1 MRLAYIHS
9 RAFPSVD
16 ANVVQVVQMCRA
28 FRAIGHTVTLF
39 IPRHAD
45 CATDEAAHA
54 RARELFGDPLG
65 FDIVFVPRKKIFG
78 RMEVLG
84 SVRSTLAALKNHP
97 QDLIYSRN
105 PWSVAFLPRTGVPFI
120 WEAHEENVHMRSKLL
135 GALLQWLI
143 VRTSKKPQMLKVVAI
158 SDALSKVWE
167 GFGVPHDKLLTAH
180 DGVDLKLF
188 GKVMDKNESRKQL
201 GITNDKRVIVYTG
214 TLKSDRGIELIL
226 ESARRIPDAE
236 FYIVGGSQTEIDF
249 WKSEIARN
257 NLHNAHLTGRIPHQ
271 EVPRWLAAAD
281 VLLMMWTW
289 RVPTIRVCSPMKLF
303 EYMAA
308 QRLIVGPAF
317 PTVLEVLEDRKDAIL
332 FEPDNPDEMEKA
344 LREGLSR
351 SHETELPA
359 HAYNKVSR
367 DYTWEARC
375 RHILDSLKSLKQNG

>member
-1 MRLAYIHS
+1 MRLAYVHS

-28 FRAIGHTVTLF
+28 FRALGHTVTLF

-45 CATDEAAHA
+45 CASDDAAHK
-54 RARELFGDPLG
+54 RACELFGDPLG
-65 FDIVFVPRKKIFG
+65 FDVVFVPRRKILG

-84 SVRSTLAALKNHP
+84 SVGSTLDALNKHP

-105 PWSVAFLPRTGVPFI
+105 PWSVAFLTRTGVPFI
-120 WEAHEENVHMRSKLL
+120 WEAHEEHVHKRSKFL

-143 VRTSKKPQMLKVVAI
+143 VRTSKKAQMVKVVAI
-158 SDALSKVWE
+158 SDALAKVWE
-167 GFGVPHDKLLTAH
+167 GYGVPCDKLLTAH
-180 DGVDLKLF
+180 DGVDMKLF
-188 GKVMDKNESRKQL
+188 GAAIDKQDARKAL
-201 GITNDKRVIVYTG
+201 GITADKRIIVYTG
-214 TLKSDRGIELIL
+214 ALKSDRGIEMIL
-226 ESARRIPDAE
+226 ESARRMPDAD
-236 FYIVGGSQTEIDF
+236 FYIVGGNRDEIEY
-249 WKSEIARN
+249 WNSEIARL
-257 NLHNAHLTGRIPHQ
+257 NLPNAHLTGRIPHQ
-271 EVPRWLAAAD
+271 DVPRWLAAAD

-332 FEPDNPDEMEKA
+332 FEPDNLDEMEKA
-344 LREGLSR
+344 LREGLDKSR
-351 SHETELPA
+351 ETEMPA
-359 HAYNKVSR
+359 RAYEKVSR

-375 RHILDSLKSLKQNG
+375 QLILDSLQL